1 MDQFLQALINGVVL
15 GGFYAAM
22 VLGFSIIW
30 GVMGVINLAH
40 GEFIMLGAF
49 MAWFISR
56 PPEFLIKV
64 LKHAHCPFSLFQC
77 TTKYDFFKFDLCYR
91 NFLVLWFK
99 CKHRCDV
106 NHVHV
111 II

>member
-1 MDQFLQALINGVVL
+1 MDQFLQALINGMVL

-56 PPEFLIKV
+56 PPEFLMKV
-64 LKHAHCPFSLFQC
+64 LKLGSE
-77 TTKYDFFKFDLCYR
+77 LCF
-91 NFLVLWFK
+91 N
-99 CKHRCDV
+99 
-106 NHVHV
+106 
-111 II
+111 